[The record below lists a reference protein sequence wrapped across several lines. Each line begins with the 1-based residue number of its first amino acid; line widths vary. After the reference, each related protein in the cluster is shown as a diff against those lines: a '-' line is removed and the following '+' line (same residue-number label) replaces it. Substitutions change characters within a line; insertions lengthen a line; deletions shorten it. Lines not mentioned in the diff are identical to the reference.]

1 MRTVHSADIMQ
12 PCEDVHHNR
21 KSPSGFTLAAKGPK
35 GPNGESKHNR
45 RPPLTLQQVLVL
57 REARRSKGQRRK
69 RSRDLGVSLGGVG
82 LFPLKSPSAT
92 FVVLSSY
99 PVEKLD
105 APGRASAAGTTVYSG
120 EASEHLSVKLSPL
133 IHIQQNSEESKT
145 LESCIGGNWTF

>member
-12 PCEDVHHNR
+12 PCEDFHHNR

-92 FVVLSSY
+92 FVVCLLIPSRSSTH
-99 PVEKLD
+99 
-105 APGRASAAGTTVYSG
+105 AAGPRQPAPLFTVARLQNIS
-120 EASEHLSVKLSPL
+120 ASSFPLSATSSRTQKSLKL
-133 IHIQQNSEESKT
+133 
-145 LESCIGGNWTF
+145 